1 MNLVMNKKGGD
12 IYKHFE
18 KCLEDYIN
26 NVKDDLKIVEREKIP
41 EAIAKLWNKYTKIMN
56 EIIPVMRYVVYL
68 IIFDRM
74 NISVKE
80 FLILIV
86 QLMLC

>member
-1 MNLVMNKKGGD
+1 MNKKGGD

-26 NVKDDLKIVEREKIP
+26 NVKDDLKIIEREKIP
-41 EAIAKLWNKYTKIMN
+41 EAIAKLWIKYTKIMD
-56 EIIPVMRYVVYL
+56 EIIPVMRYVVYI

-80 FLILIV
+80 FLKLTV

>member
-1 MNLVMNKKGGD
+1 MNKKGGD

-56 EIIPVMRYVVYL
+56 EIIPVMRYVVYI

>member
-1 MNLVMNKKGGD
+1 MNKKGGD

-26 NVKDDLKIVEREKIP
+26 NVKDDLKIIEREKIP
-41 EAIAKLWNKYTKIMN
+41 EAIAKLWIKYTKIMD
-56 EIIPVMRYVVYL
+56 EIIPVMRYVVFI

-80 FLILIV
+80 FLKLTV